1 MKVSLNTIKQYLGF
15 DLPPVEELVARIN
28 EQLGQVEE
36 VIDLSKKYKDAIIVK
51 VIDAEPH
58 PNADRLRVC
67 KIDDGGVTNDV
78 PRDERGY
85 VQVVC
90 GAPNAREGI
99 VAVWLPPSA
108 TVPATFEDD
117 EPFVLSARELRGV
130 VSQGMLAA
138 GDELA
143 ISSDH
148 EGIIEV
154 DPDEWNPN
162 GVAIVPGVSF
172 AKAFGLDDTV
182 LDIENKMFTHRP
194 DCFGQL
200 GVAREIAGILGHAF
214 TSPEWYWNLPE
225 FSEPE
230 SSLPLR
236 ITNDVPEKAPRFMT
250 VALKDVTI
258 KPSPL
263 WLQCELVRLGAKPIN
278 NIVDATNYV
287 MLLTAQPTHA
297 YDYDQLAGHSLTVR
311 MAREGES
318 ATLLNGK
325 TYSFTTEDIVIADE
339 ASVVGLAGIMGAG
352 ASEVSLETKN
362 IVLEVGTFDMYT
374 LRKSSMRHGIF
385 TDALTRFNKGQSPL
399 QNDRVLRVLMQS
411 IVDVSGGSV
420 ASGVADLRNPATE
433 QAYLDQSLHEPQ
445 SVSAEFI
452 NTRLGSELTDDD
464 IAALLSFV
472 EIAVEQEGGSLQIR
486 APFWRTDI
494 ELPED
499 IVEEV
504 GRLYGFGM
512 LPQQSLLR
520 DNTPAQPN
528 GNRVVASRIRQ
539 QLATAGA
546 NEVLT
551 YSFVNEQLLT
561 KAGQQAENA
570 FRLGN
575 ALSPDLQYYRL
586 SMTPSLLDKVHM
598 NNKAGFTEFALF
610 EIGKTHQKERMN
622 EEGLPDESARL
633 GLVYARNDTMQG
645 APYFVAKRMLSYLL
659 DSLHITNV
667 HFQALTEYKNDDARI
682 NELIAPFAPDRSAAV
697 LVDDRL
703 IGVVGELTMS
713 VRRNFKLP
721 ESCAAFELLLETIY
735 ALAEPQ
741 ASYRPLSRFPSV
753 WQDLSVKVGID
764 HSYDTVYNITLQSA
778 REAAGDVSIALGPVS
793 IYQPDNASM
802 DRTITFRFTVA
813 SDNHTLTDKEVAAL
827 IDTVAAKLQKELQT
841 QRI

>member
-1 MKVSLNTIKQYLGF
+1 MKVSLNTIKQYLDF
-15 DLPPVEELVARIN
+15 ALPPVKELVARIN

-36 VIDLSKKYKDAIIVK
+36 VIDLSKKYKDAVIVK

-67 KIDDGGVTNDV
+67 KIDDGGAVQDV

-143 ISSDH
+143 IGSDH

-154 DPDEWNPN
+154 NPDEWNPN

-236 ITNDVPEKAPRFMT
+236 ITNDVPEKAPRFMAA
-250 VALKDVTI
+250 ALKDVTV

-278 NIVDATNYV
+278 NIVDATNYA

-297 YDYDQLAGHSLTVR
+297 YDYDKLAGNALTVR
-311 MAREGES
+311 MAADGES

-325 TYSFTTEDIVIADE
+325 TYSLTTEDIVIADE
-339 ASVVGLAGIMGAG
+339 ASVVGLAGMMGAG

-411 IVDVSGGSV
+411 IIDVSGGSV
-420 ASGVADLRNPATE
+420 ASGIADLRNTATE
-433 QAYLDQSLHEPQ
+433 QAYLDQSLHEPR

-504 GRLYGFGM
+504 GRLYGFGT

-598 NNKAGFTEFALF
+598 NSKAGFTEFALF
-610 EIGKTHQKERMN
+610 EIGKTHQKEWLN

-633 GLVYARNDTMQG
+633 GLVYAYNDTMQG
-645 APYFVAKRMLSYLL
+645 APYFAAKRMLSYLL
-659 DSLHITNV
+659 GSLHITNV

-735 ALAEPQ
+735 EAAEPQ

-793 IYQPDNASM
+793 IYRPDNNSM

-827 IDTVAAKLQKELQT
+827 IDRVAAKLQKELQA